1 MQETIPMGA
10 VRVPVKLTN
19 AGDKIL
25 IERGSLAPHYLREC
39 ETQGLV
45 DTGALTLV
53 VPQVIAREL
62 GLKIRGQQIARYA
75 NGYEESVNV
84 SEPVL
89 IECEGRETALP
100 ALIVGDEVL
109 IGQVVLELLDLLP
122 DCKNQRLIPNPEH
135 PDYPVAMIK

>member
-10 VRVPVKLTN
+10 VRALVKLTN
-19 AGDKIL
+19 AGDKVL
-25 IERGSLAPHYLREC
+25 IERGSLAPKYLREC
-39 ETQGLV
+39 EIQGLV

-53 VPQVIAREL
+53 IPQVIAQQL